1 MWHLDRQVAICALL
15 MLIPVIVFLP
25 ISPVSTATPT
35 TTSSTVTSSS
45 ATHPSTT
52 YHDTTRDESTHHE
65 TTEMVSTYDRSTTYH
80 ETTAAAPAFTFHTW
94 TGHPVVSTTVT
105 VPHTHTRWT
114 DPSPPYSW
122 PPPGYSQP
130 PAGYCDPNDPYNTC
144 WDPQCAPQ
152 CGYQAVV
159 TGSGNAVVTSVV
171 TAQPS
176 TVVITQTQTPPQTTV
191 FIQPPTQTVVV
202 TQAPDYTSI
211 VIAIITVVGVGALL
225 VVCALL
231 MARGRRGGQA
241 TFAQS
246 GVIQNTTF
254 CNMCG
259 RKLPAHNSGCPI
271 LQDSKNT
278 SDGAAR
284 GQSTD

>member
-1 MWHLDRQVAICALL
+1 METLVRQVAISALL
-15 MLIPVIVFLP
+15 MLIPVIVFVP

-35 TTSSTVTSSS
+35 TPSSTITSSS
-45 ATHPSTT
+45 TTHPSTT
-52 YHDTTRDESTHHE
+52 YHDTTRGES
-65 TTEMVSTYDRSTTYH
+65 TYH

-130 PAGYCDPNDPYNTC
+130 PVGYCDPNDPYNTC

-159 TGSGNAVVTSVV
+159 TGSGNVVVTSVV

-176 TVVITQTQTPPQTTV
+176 TVVITQTQPQTTV

-202 TQAPDYTSI
+202 TQTPDYTSI
-211 VIAIITVVGVGALL
+211 VIAIITVVSVGALL
-225 VVCALL
+225 AVGALL

-246 GVIQNTTF
+246 GVIQNTMF

-278 SDGAAR
+278 SDGAVR